1 VIVVPE
7 AGIAGIVAAAEAAY
21 PRECCGLLA
30 GRTTPG
36 GILVTRVVASR
47 NTADGDQ
54 RDRFEVDP
62 QVRFDLMRALEGS
75 DERLVGHYHS
85 HPDHPAIP
93 SATDRRMAHEP
104 DLVWL
109 ITAVAAGRATATRAW
124 RPVAKVSGF
133 GDPGFGDSGFEEIA
147 LRIGEAAGT

>member
-1 VIVVPE
+1 MIVVP
-7 AGIAGIVAAAEAAY
+7 ASGLADIVAAAEAAY

-30 GRTTPG
+30 GRTTTD

-47 NTADGDQ
+47 NTAAGHR

-93 SATDRRMAHEP
+93 SATDRRMVHEP
-104 DLVWL
+104 DLIWL
-109 ITAVAAGRATATRAW
+109 ITAVAAGHATTTRAW
-124 RPVAKVSGF
+124 RPIAQ
-133 GDPGFGDSGFEEIA
+133 DPGFAEIVLRVGD
-147 LRIGEAAGT
+147 AAGR